1 MDITKDIITSM
12 MLHAA
17 TFFKETALLLNV
29 HLSFSVDFILCQ
41 TGKYLSI
48 VNNKKNRLIYWMC
61 SKLKINTAWH
71 HSGAFVAYFDHNQH
85 VNIVF
90 LL

>member
-1 MDITKDIITSM
+1 MHITKDIITSM

-41 TGKYLSI
+41 TGKYMSI
-48 VNNKKNRLIYWMC
+48 VNNKKNSLIY
-61 SKLKINTAWH
+61 
-71 HSGAFVAYFDHNQH
+71 
-85 VNIVF
+85 
-90 LL
+90 